1 MVRLSDIPE
10 KVLAEIEK
18 FVKEQKGKVPVTSQG
33 DIETLPDLVEK
44 KFGYRLSPSQI
55 YTLQKGEKTYRVK
68 LDIETI
74 KELEERFGSVGAG
87 VKKLLKYY
95 GKQKIP
101 DRLREP
107 YRVLLKEDKRKR
119 KANEGDGLTPEEIKS
134 LLKPF
139 VQNEQEAWKIITEL
153 GRLGYVSRNKEGNY
167 IIHEFRRDPVV
178 ELLMGFG

>member
-74 KELEERFGSVGAG
+74 RELEEKFGSVGAG

-95 GKQKIP
+95 GKQKLP
-101 DRLREP
+101 PKLREP
-107 YRVLLKEDKRKR
+107 YKVLASKGE
-119 KANEGDGLTPEEIKS
+119 LTPPEIEE
-134 LLKPF
+134 LLLPF
-139 VQNEQEAWKIITEL
+139 VKESREVWTIVRDLAKH
-153 GRLGYVSRNKEGNY
+153 GYLTRSKDGKY
-167 IIHEFRRDPVV
+167 IVHKFRRDPAI
-178 ELLMGFG
+178 ELIMGLG